1 MKNPSDITSNPI
13 STNKHLLGSLI
24 QQQTYSDI
32 QPQEIATEFK
42 TLVLKHRTLQ
52 MTTTGDENHNETKKM
67 KSFVLILFEK
77 KYNHLHMKT
86 QTIHK
91 DMTVI

>member
-13 STNKHLLGSLI
+13 SINKHLLESLI

-52 MTTTGDENHNETKKM
+52 MTKEGDKNHNEIKKM
-67 KSFVLILFEK
+67 KSFVLIPLKVIQSCTYENSE
-77 KYNHLHMKT
+77 YT
-86 QTIHK
+86 QGI
-91 DMTVI
+91 

>member
-13 STNKHLLGSLI
+13 SINKHLLGSLI

-42 TLVLKHRTLQ
+42 TLVLKHRRLKVTEE
-52 MTTTGDENHNETKKM
+52 GDKNHNETKKM
-67 KSFVLILFEK
+67 KFFVLIPLK
-77 KYNHLHMKT
+77 
-86 QTIHK
+86 
-91 DMTVI
+91 VIQSSANENS

>member
-13 STNKHLLGSLI
+13 SINKHLLGSLI

-32 QPQEIATEFK
+32 QLQEIATELK

-52 MTTTGDENHNETKKM
+52 MIAAGDENHNETKKN
-67 KSFVLILFEK
+67 KSFVLIQFEK
-77 KYNHLHMKT
+77 N
-86 QTIHK
+86 TI
-91 DMTVI
+91 ICI